1 MDLGRLQLA
10 LTQLLLPPNRNLLEQ
25 ELICKKLKTDYELGI
40 RYENQMKKSMFLP
53 YPTSQFFPQNNFY
66 ASLFAFKPI
75 LKTEEVQSTQ
85 STSPAFNN
93 HKVIIPMKQEEE
105 EDDSQSPELES
116 VSKQQI
122 KGSASKNYIAL
133 LCTGFARTILGAE
146 DDSDIWTKI
155 SQIVKEKRKKF
166 KSIEKTDEELSEF
179 IKEQI
184 YRDFCGKRVKKSNRG
199 RDFKVR
205 NTEELAHLISIKDDD
220 NDMTRL
226 KKECF
231 KELFTYFFNSKYY
244 DEWLSKGMINKVNR
258 SFFIVNKKE
267 LQKKFQN
274 PSYYKPRFSHELAE
288 DVLNKF

>member
-25 ELICKKLKTDYELGI
+25 ELIRKKLKTDYEFGT
-40 RYENQMKKSMFLP
+40 RYEDQLAKSMFLP
-53 YPTSQFFPQNNFY
+53 YTTTPFVPNSNFY
-66 ASLFAFKPI
+66 ASLFSLKPL
-75 LKTEEVQSTQ
+75 LKTEEIQSTQ
-85 STSPAFNN
+85 SNSPAFNN
-93 HKVIIPMKQEEE
+93 HQVVIQIKQEEE
-105 EDDSQSPELES
+105 EDSHTSDSETLPKKLT
-116 VSKQQI
+116 

-146 DDSDIWTKI
+146 DDSEIWTKI

-166 KSIEKTDEELSEF
+166 KSIDKSDEELSEF
-179 IKEQI
+179 VKEQI

-205 NTEELAHLISIKDDD
+205 NTEELAHIVSIKDED
-220 NDMTRL
+220 NEQTRL

-231 KELFTYFFNSKYY
+231 KELFIYFFNSKYY
-244 DEWLSKGMINKVNR
+244 DEWLNKGMINKVNR

-274 PSYYKPRFSHELAE
+274 PSYYKPRFSHEIAE
-288 DVLNKF
+288 DVFKKF